1 MHRLSQIAG
10 SEPPSRSGRR
20 VVRAHGLL
28 TNGLVDDC

>member
-1 MHRLSQIAG
+1 LSQIAG

-28 TNGLVDDC
+28 TMNGLVDDC